1 MENEQ
6 HIDIQEVTYFQGT
19 LGENKDINCI
29 ITNKKWTFRDMIIPI
44 NHVAYINTRVQHN
57 KSKFPGCLIIAGI
70 GVMVLGAIIP
80 TESKGVVGA
89 AIVLIGLGLILSWLM
104 KTTEYFVKVGTSATT
119 HNFRCTEDTFMEVY
133 KGMQEAL
140 NNRIF

>member
-1 MENEQ
+1 MENKQ

-19 LGENKDINCI
+19 LGECKDINCI

-44 NHVAYINTRVQHN
+44 NHVAYINIRVQRN
-57 KSKFPGCLIIAGI
+57 KSRIPLVLIIVGI
-70 GVMVLGAIIP
+70 WVMIFGAIDSDKSGIL
-80 TESKGVVGA
+80 GICV
-89 AIVLIGLGLILSWLM
+89 IVIGLLLLWLM
-104 KTTEYFVKVGTSATT
+104 QKTEYLVEVGTSATT
-119 HNFRCTEDTFMEVY
+119 HNFRCTKDTFMVVY

>member
-1 MENEQ
+1 MENKQ

-19 LGENKDINCI
+19 IGECKDINCI

-44 NHVAYINTRVQHN
+44 NHVAYINTRVQQN
-57 KSKFPGCLIIAGI
+57 ESKIPVYLIIAGI

-80 TESKGVVGA
+80 SESESVIGVG
-89 AIVLIGLGLILSWLM
+89 IVLIAIGLLLVWLM
-104 KTTEYFVKVGTSATT
+104 KKTEYFVKVGTSATI
-119 HNFRCTEDTFMEVY
+119 HNFKCTEDTFMEVY